1 MPKFAKGT
9 PTDWQW
15 VEIADQDVPSDIA
28 RDSEVASAIFDHLA
42 LFFGDGS
49 DGDVVISTNKTLG
62 REMVYNNLTVNAGVE
77 LDANNYRI
85 YVRGTL
91 TNNGVIHCNGRSATD
106 RFGAAGRDAY
116 MQFGRSG
123 RGGNGGQTTGSA
135 GSETYVLDG
144 GLAGRG
150 GAGGSGS
157 AGAGGSSPAGA
168 YPGGMPKFRT
178 LLDLMCMSWVRVNMW
193 SPPYAYVHVIEGG
206 CGGGGGGGD
215 GTNYGGGGGSGGGV
229 VWIAARKLI
238 NNGVICAR
246 GGNGYTPTAGNC
258 GGGGGGGGGAI
269 VLIYREKS
277 GSGSYD
283 VSGGQGGSGCG
294 SGTPGANGQ
303 PGQVREFQ
311 V

>member
-15 VEIADQDVPSDIA
+15 VEIADQDVPPDIA

-42 LFFGDGS
+42 LLFGDGS
-49 DGDVVISTNKTLG
+49 DGDVVISTNTTLQW
-62 REMVYNNLTVNAGVE
+62 EMVCNNLTVDAGVE
-77 LDANNYRI
+77 LDTNNYRI

-91 TNNGVIHCNGRSATD
+91 TNNGVIHCDGRSATGS
-106 RFGAAGRDAY
+106 FGAAGREAY

-123 RGGNGGQTTGSA
+123 RGGNGGQTTGGA
-135 GSETYVLDG
+135 GSETFVLEG

-157 AGAGGSSPAGA
+157 AGAGGSSPAGG
-168 YPGGMPKFRT
+168 YPWGMPKFRT
-178 LLDLMCMSWVRVNMW
+178 LLDLMNMYWVRVDMY
-193 SPPYAYVHVIEGG
+193 SPPRAYVYGIEGG

-229 VWIAARKLI
+229 VWIAARKLV
-238 NNGVICAR
+238 NNGVIRAR

-269 VLIYREKS
+269 VLIYREKL
-277 GSGSYD
+277 GSGSCD
-283 VSGGQGGSGCG
+283 VSGGQGGAG
-294 SGTPGANGQ
+294 SGTGTSGASGSA
-303 PGQVREFQ
+303 GQVREFQ